1 MKDMIIIGGGPAG
14 LSAALYG
21 TRANRDVLVVEKN
34 IFSYGQISESDCID
48 NYLGIPHINGYELGQ
63 LFQNHVKELGGIFK
77 EGSAVRIWREQNV
90 WKVEL
95 SDGTV
100 EETKTVIY
108 CCGAAHRHLNIPGED
123 ALTGKG
129 VSYCATCDGSFYK
142 GRKVAVIGGGNTALG
157 EALYLSDV
165 AQTVYLIHRREV
177 VRGFSETAR
186 RLEEK
191 KNVEFLYNCQPVAIT
206 GTECVTGLT
215 LQSTETKG
223 EETLEVDGV
232 FIAVGMEPQTKI
244 LESVVDLDEN
254 GYIIASETG
263 VTSGEGFFVAGDVRT
278 KALRQVITAVSDGA
292 NAAVSAEK
300 YISTKRND

>member
-77 EGSAVRIWREQNV
+77 EGSVVRIWREQNV

-108 CCGAAHRHLNIPGED
+108 CCGAAHRHLNIPGEE

-129 VSYCATCDGSFYK
+129 VSY
-142 GRKVAVIGGGNTALG
+142 
-157 EALYLSDV
+157 
-165 AQTVYLIHRREV
+165 
-177 VRGFSETAR
+177 
-186 RLEEK
+186 
-191 KNVEFLYNCQPVAIT
+191 
-206 GTECVTGLT
+206 
-215 LQSTETKG
+215 
-223 EETLEVDGV
+223 
-232 FIAVGMEPQTKI
+232 
-244 LESVVDLDEN
+244 
-254 GYIIASETG
+254 
-263 VTSGEGFFVAGDVRT
+263 
-278 KALRQVITAVSDGA
+278 
-292 NAAVSAEK
+292 
-300 YISTKRND
+300 